1 MVFPFL
7 TEYVQILSPYFS
19 LNRELSSEFN
29 LFFGIYHCYKNCK
42 KNSTLF
48 LGKLRYF
55 AKLSNSFASKNKEDL
70 IFSQKT
76 LLKNLLVNGE
86 IMPILDRMHYLT
98 KYLYRNRPNK
108 LVLD

>member
-1 MVFPFL
+1 MVFLFL

-29 LFFGIYHCYKNCK
+29 FFFGIYQCYKNWK

-70 IFSQKT
+70 IFSQKNT
-76 LLKNLLVNGE
+76 LEKF
-86 IMPILDRMHYLT
+86 T
-98 KYLYRNRPNK
+98 CQWRNHADSR
-108 LVLD
+108 